1 MLHTEVQKS
10 CYPLCL
16 SLGGHILFKGKRGRG
31 EGGGMSLGM
40 GIKSSRRGVLESFS
54 GPTLWTT
61 LSGSA
66 VKHRGR
72 ANSRPAGKIF
82 CNPIWQCHHLARIIA
97 EFCPT
102 SFTRSEKR
110 TDTMGDDAK
119 QGMREIFFWKYAR
132 RRETWHFESAHQI
145 ARCVS
150 ISGFVLIAVFI
161 FNKLRRT
168 AKNPN

>member
-1 MLHTEVQKS
+1 M
-10 CYPLCL
+10 
-16 SLGGHILFKGKRGRG
+16 
-31 EGGGMSLGM
+31 
-40 GIKSSRRGVLESFS
+40 
-54 GPTLWTT
+54 
-61 LSGSA
+61 SGSA

-119 QGMREIFFWKYAR
+119 PGMREIFFWEICTKTR
-132 RRETWHFESAHQI
+132 DVTPFERAHQI
-145 ARCVS
+145 ARREN

-161 FNKLRRT
+161 FNKLRRI
-168 AKNPN
+168 AKNPNSNCSIQTFIQIIVNNQIQNEFLLLYVGKKI